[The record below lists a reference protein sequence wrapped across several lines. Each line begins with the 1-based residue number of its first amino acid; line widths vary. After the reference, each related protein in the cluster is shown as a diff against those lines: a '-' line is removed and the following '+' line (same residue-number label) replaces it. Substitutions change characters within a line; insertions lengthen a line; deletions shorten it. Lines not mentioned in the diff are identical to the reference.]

1 MAIKVLFGSK
11 IADELQYLPEKDL
24 MKIWQFKE
32 HIEIYGFEN
41 LAGRNKSSDDVPID
55 DPYWAEKVSKAQYH
69 SLWHYHIGI
78 PDYDT
83 SKGFGDYTSE
93 YILHYVK
100 AMILFVLWIFHLTHL
115 SNYHQKHICK
125 IKQKMHRL

>member
-1 MAIKVLFGSK
+1 MTIKVLFGSK

-100 AMILFVLWIFHLTHL
+100 GDDFIRIVDFSSHPPFKLPSETYLQ
-115 SNYHQKHICK
+115 N
-125 IKQKMHRL
+125 